1 MTNLIFGLERLAG
14 ANMIYGWPLKQNWTS
29 LWTLSKVGEGREGG
43 YFRSIITFQVHYN
56 FGVGL
61 GFGVGFGLGSCVA
74 CTIDV
79 QTLIWSAI
87 KSTESSSLRD
97 NDTKAEVGNC
107 SWNCHHLFQ
116 FSHHPGRQPMGEVQM
131 EGIWKYWQQAN
142 RKYPHCPDWKSP
154 RIRGNHFGN
163 GGKCDNEE
171 LFTKPPPLLYCHN

>member
-1 MTNLIFGLERLAG
+1 MAEIFAIKPYKCPMKYRVLWQTWFLDWIDLRVQTLS
-14 ANMIYGWPLKQNWTS
+14 MDDPPKQNWTS

-116 FSHHPGRQPMGEVQM
+116 FSHHPGSRWV
-131 EGIWKYWQQAN
+131 KYKWRAFENTGSKLIENTHTAQIENPQ
-142 RKYPHCPDWKSP
+142 
-154 RIRGNHFGN
+154 
-163 GGKCDNEE
+163 E
-171 LFTKPPPLLYCHN
+171 